1 MATKWC
7 VQRKESEGLGYFGDK
22 RKMGESGY
30 SREKRLVIGQM
41 RMMERERET
50 ERGLM
55 GGNMNVIENQ
65 NWENLSGLRLASC
78 PNETGALNGVT

>member
-41 RMMERERET
+41 RMMERERER
-50 ERGLM
+50 EGRWAG
-55 GGNMNVIENQ
+55 I
-65 NWENLSGLRLASC
+65 
-78 PNETGALNGVT
+78 